1 MSGAFDQLS
10 KGIAASGSKAGA
22 PNVRTLR
29 EFLTTQAMVK
39 TPGGQYVNW
48 SFEGR
53 ECLSHIVS
61 VFDLVLGSE
70 TGTPLPDATIDLCG
84 GAQFGK
90 TVLALNIGVF
100 LTGCRWYNW
109 GYYLPDDDLVEGIVD
124 SKLRPDVIEQIDWLA
139 DLMSVGTFEDKRGKS
154 VNRKGAVRVS
164 DGKRKAF
171 MMIRGMGKIPTS
183 FSMDAVF
190 EDEKDDIP
198 EKRSKFLT
206 GRMTASD
213 LRLKSSIG
221 TQRVHG
227 RGQQRQW
234 QDGSQ
239 GIFEF
244 SVPGRMINLEEN
256 WPQVCR
262 MAVDGE
268 PKPSDPKLDNAAMF
282 RDANGRTWEPDPAA
296 FYYLADPESGE
307 RINRN
312 QPHERH
318 LRPERIRQR
327 HWSWRISQLGIAAI
341 DLRQVVSRWQAAVR
355 DPESMVVFC
364 CDVLALPRNTTQGI
378 SPEIIDRSRAAEA
391 PFDMGLNVAAG
402 ARIFAGLDTGDR
414 CWFTAREV
422 FSAERK
428 RVKWAERIALGDMV
442 RRTAQLAVILDVAF
456 LVIDA
461 RSAASEARN
470 ITWLLNGLTDAR
482 WPDVD
487 PDKSVVSIGGVTWDG
502 PREQWRGIRAAVCEF
517 TLAPGQGVKWRC
529 GVHVQDGQRM
539 LYPIIR
545 ANRFDSIDRV
555 VKEFLTPAEG
565 VIRVAGGAVVNE
577 PVLRMPRGGT
587 GAPPAVEEVC
597 RHFQVGSERD
607 DKGDYVDKVENHYL
621 LSAAYGSLAE
631 QVGQGRARVA
641 SAVEMIPAMRPEF
654 RRKGG
659 MI

>member
-1 MSGAFDQLS
+1 
-10 KGIAASGSKAGA
+10 
-22 PNVRTLR
+22 
-29 EFLTTQAMVK
+29 
-39 TPGGQYVNW
+39 
-48 SFEGR
+48 
-53 ECLSHIVS
+53 
-61 VFDLVLGSE
+61 
-70 TGTPLPDATIDLCG
+70 
-84 GAQFGK
+84 
-90 TVLALNIGVF
+90 
-100 LTGCRWYNW
+100 
-109 GYYLPDDDLVEGIVD
+109 
-124 SKLRPDVIEQIDWLA
+124 
-139 DLMSVGTFEDKRGKS
+139 
-154 VNRKGAVRVS
+154 
-164 DGKRKAF
+164 
-171 MMIRGMGKIPTS
+171 
-183 FSMDAVF
+183 
-190 EDEKDDIP
+190 
-198 EKRSKFLT
+198 
-206 GRMTASD
+206 
-213 LRLKSSIG
+213 
-221 TQRVHG
+221 
-227 RGQQRQW
+227 
-234 QDGSQ
+234 
-239 GIFEF
+239 
-244 SVPGRMINLEEN
+244 
-256 WPQVCR
+256 
-262 MAVDGE
+262 
-268 PKPSDPKLDNAAMF
+268 
-282 RDANGRTWEPDPAA
+282 
-296 FYYLADPESGE
+296 
-307 RINRN
+307 
-312 QPHERH
+312 
-318 LRPERIRQR
+318 
-327 HWSWRISQLGIAAI
+327 
-341 DLRQVVSRWQAAVR
+341 
-355 DPESMVVFC
+355 
-364 CDVLALPRNTTQGI
+364 
-378 SPEIIDRSRAAEA
+378 
-391 PFDMGLNVAAG
+391 
-402 ARIFAGLDTGDR
+402 
-414 CWFTAREV
+414 
-422 FSAERK
+422 
-428 RVKWAERIALGDMV
+428 MV